1 MRILVTNDD
10 GIDSVGLHVLA
21 NAMRPFG
28 DVTVVAPASEYSGA
42 GASLGT
48 LTFGEPTAQQHTN
61 IEMLAG
67 IDAWA
72 VTGPPALC
80 VMYAQLGA
88 FGDEPFD
95 LIISGI
101 NPGQNVGWSVYHS
114 GTIGATLTGRNR
126 GASGLAVS
134 IGIQGFDFEGQTW
147 PEIVAG
153 MQWETAARVA
163 AQIVEG
169 MIASPT
175 ESPTVI
181 NCNVPNGSYDDI
193 QGWRTAPV
201 GTSPPRVLTT
211 SSLVETTNPEHTNE
225 NVGPDGQTGGDGKVF
240 KLTMDWGQKGSLVEG
255 TDAWLVQNKYVSVTW
270 LGHLN
275 QTTPD
280 PAQLAAV
287 SGRLDETLGSN

>member
-10 GIDSVGLHVLA
+10 GIDSIGLHVLA

-48 LTFGEPTAQQHTN
+48 LTFGEPTARQHTN
-61 IEMLAG
+61 ISMLSG
-67 IDAWA
+67 IEAWA

-88 FGDEPFD
+88 FSEEPFD
-95 LIISGI
+95 LIVSGI

-163 AQIVEG
+163 AQIVQG
-169 MIASPT
+169 MIESPT

-181 NCNVPNGSYDDI
+181 NCNVPNGSYEDI
-193 QGWRTAPV
+193 EGWRTAPV
-201 GTSPPRVLTT
+201 GTNPPRVLTT
-211 SSLVETTNPEHTNE
+211 SRLTETDEQ
-225 NVGPDGQTGGDGKVF
+225 DGHEGGDGKVF
-240 KLTMDWGQKGSLVEG
+240 KLTMDWGEKGGLVEG
-255 TDAWLVQNKYVSVTW
+255 TDAWLVQNKHVSVTW
-270 LGHLN
+270 LGDLKEAD
-275 QTTPD
+275 PD
-280 PAQLAAV
+280 PAQYQAV
-287 SGRLDETLGSN
+287 SARLNQTLGSN